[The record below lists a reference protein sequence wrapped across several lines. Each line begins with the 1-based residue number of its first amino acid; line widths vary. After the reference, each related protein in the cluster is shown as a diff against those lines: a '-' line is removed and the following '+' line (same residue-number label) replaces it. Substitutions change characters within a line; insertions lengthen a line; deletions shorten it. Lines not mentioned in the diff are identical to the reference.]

1 MWYYRDLVNKRPGRA
16 AGEETQ
22 HVANEINTVILD
34 WVQTSDFEGQLELF

>member
-22 HVANEINTVILD
+22 QVANEINTVILD